1 MTLKDIIHFDNNN
14 VFMNVDEMADTHL
27 IDDKEVVCIVDNE
40 QLQDNKIKSGTY
52 KGQLL
57 IHVPLSSL
65 QGKYVQGAAINFDD
79 EDYIVAD
86 VVESD
91 GMITMTLDV
100 NESY

>member
-1 MTLKDIIHFDNNN
+1 MTLKDTIRSDNYN
-14 VFMNVDEMADTHL
+14 VFMNIGEMADSHL
-27 IDDKEVVCIVDNE
+27 IDEREVICIVDNE

-57 IHVPLSSL
+57 IHVPLNSL